1 MENIEIDSD
10 QEERDLKERN
20 LERKLEHLKEVLKD
34 AERRGDYYLEFD
46 IRERII
52 EIREELRTFQ

>member
-1 MENIEIDSD
+1 MKNIEIDSE

-20 LERKLEHLKEVLKD
+20 LERKLKHLKEVLKD
-34 AERRGDYYLEFD
+34 AECRGDYYLEFD

-52 EIREELRTFQ
+52 EIREELRNFQ